1 MLNFE
6 DFKKNALQF
15 VGLKDQINTL
25 TSRQSEIKTRL
36 LKELETVDPDDK
48 GHRAVSFEDAA
59 VGSIRVTRQR
69 RVSKT
74 LDMDVAEKILK
85 EKGIYDECTKVEVT
99 LDDSKIMSALYKGQ
113 LTEQDIDTMFP
124 EKESFA
130 FIVDNK

>member
-1 MLNFE
+1 MLNLE

-15 VGLKDQINTL
+15 LGLKDQINTL
-25 TSRQSEIKTRL
+25 TSRQSDIKTRL

-48 GHRAVSFEDAA
+48 GHRVVSFDDTAA
-59 VGSIRVTRQR
+59 GTVKVTRQR

-74 LDMDVAEKILK
+74 LDMDVAEKLLK

-113 LTEQDIDTMFP
+113 LTEEDIDSMFP
-124 EKESFA
+124 EKETFA